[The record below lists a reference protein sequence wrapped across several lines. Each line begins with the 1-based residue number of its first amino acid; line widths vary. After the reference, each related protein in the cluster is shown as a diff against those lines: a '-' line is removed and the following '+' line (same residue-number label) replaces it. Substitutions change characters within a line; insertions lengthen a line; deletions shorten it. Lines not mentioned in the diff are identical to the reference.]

1 MKYTFIIIGFF
12 ITQFS
17 IAQAI
22 EHSVIDQKIKAF
34 FDDFHQKD
42 STKLKTYFEGT
53 ATLQSVIKTKEGTT
67 KVVDES
73 ISKFIS
79 SIGSI
84 PDSIHFEERIFKA
97 TITIDKRLAHAFVP
111 YQFYVNEKLSHCG
124 VNSFIFA
131 LVEDRWLI
139 SNIIDTRTRDECD
152 NSSN

>member
-1 MKYTFIIIGFF
+1 MKYTFVIIGFF

-42 STKLKTYFEGT
+42 STKLKTYFDKT
-53 ATLQSVIKTKEGTT
+53 ATLQSVIKTKEGSTRM
-67 KVVDES
+67 VDES
-73 ISKFIS
+73 ISKFIN

-97 TITIDKRLAHAFVP
+97 TITLEKGLAHAFVP
-111 YQFYVNEKLSHCG
+111 YQFYVNDKLSHCG

-131 LVEDRWLI
+131 LVEDQWLI

-152 NSSN
+152 NLSH

>member
-1 MKYTFIIIGFF
+1 MNYTFILIGLLL
-12 ITQFS
+12 ITFS
-17 IAQAI
+17 NAQQT
-22 EHSVIDQKIKAF
+22 EHSVIDQKIQAF

-97 TITIDKRLAHAFVP
+97 TITIDKGLAHAFVP